1 ERIEGLSPL
10 KKLNQGY
17 SLVVN
22 DKDQVVNSLDKVD
35 IGSEVSI
42 SVIDGEIKATVN
54 EKIKKER
61 L

>member
-1 ERIEGLSPL
+1 M
-10 KKLNQGY
+10 
-17 SLVVN
+17 VVN

-54 EKIKKER
+54 EKSKRSVYKCPKKTKV
-61 L
+61 